1 MEPYFSLLNNGYNGF
16 WGKVTVTVQVSIDS
30 TKPMVSQIVSDKI
43 SGSQDNKRIESEI
56 RTCKKRGELTGGRK

>member
-16 WGKVTVTVQVSIDS
+16 RGKVTVTVQVSIDS

-56 RTCKKRGELTGGRK
+56 RTCEKRGELMGGRK